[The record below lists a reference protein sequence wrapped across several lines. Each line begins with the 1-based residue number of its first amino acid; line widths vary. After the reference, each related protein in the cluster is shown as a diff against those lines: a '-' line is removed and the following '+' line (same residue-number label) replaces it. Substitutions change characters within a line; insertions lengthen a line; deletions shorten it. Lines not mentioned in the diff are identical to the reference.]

1 MFLGP
6 PNWSLDTQLQ
16 ESIPVECVL
25 PACVDHTCFNS
36 HQMSALV
43 GGVPEVNEIEQVST
57 DGHQM
62 SLVARASEVP
72 VH

>member
-6 PNWSLDTQLQ
+6 PTWSLDTQLQ

-43 GGVPEVNEIEQVST
+43 GEGF
-57 DGHQM
+57 
-62 SLVARASEVP
+62 LK
-72 VH
+72 